1 MLWVPPI
8 YFKNSF
14 NYRSLSYC
22 TLSGLNVLED
32 ASLCTFTTVQSE
44 DDFVVSFL
52 DFNLSASSV
61 GNSITFI
68 QGVRVRRV
76 ETTVF
81 CLKPCKEHD
90 LRIRIIKNSL

>member
-8 YFKNSF
+8 SLKNSF
-14 NYRSLSYC
+14 YYRSLSYC
-22 TLSGLNVLED
+22 TLSGLNVAED
-32 ASLCTFTTVQSE
+32 ASQCTFTTVQSE

-52 DFNLSASSV
+52 DCNLSASSV

-81 CLKPCKEHD
+81 CLKLCKEHD
-90 LRIRIIKNSL
+90 LRVRTINNS